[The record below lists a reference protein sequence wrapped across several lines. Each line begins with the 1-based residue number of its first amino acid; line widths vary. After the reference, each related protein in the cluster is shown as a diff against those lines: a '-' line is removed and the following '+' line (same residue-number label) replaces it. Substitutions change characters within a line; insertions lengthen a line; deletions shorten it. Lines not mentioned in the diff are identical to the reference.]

1 MESQRKKLWTRY
13 TIVFLAIL
21 FGNSL
26 VRRLLP
32 YEELKDGNL
41 LVNAVFSLIVTL
53 LILAANRLIQKM
65 RQKSSRQ
72 TPH

>member
-1 MESQRKKLWTRY
+1 MKSQRKKLWTRY
-13 TIVFLAIL
+13 TIVFFVIL

-41 LVNAVFSLIVTL
+41 LINVVFSLIATL
-53 LILAANRLIQKM
+53 LILLVARLYHKIRHKESQ
-65 RQKSSRQ
+65 
-72 TPH
+72 

>member
-1 MESQRKKLWTRY
+1 MESQRKKLWIRY
-13 TIVFLAIL
+13 TIVFFVIL

-41 LVNAVFSLIVTL
+41 LINVVFSLIVTL
-53 LILAANRLIQKM
+53 LILLVDRLYHKI
-65 RQKSSRQ
+65 RHNES
-72 TPH
+72 

>member
-13 TIVFLAIL
+13 TIIFFVIL

-41 LVNAVFSLIVTL
+41 LINVVFSLIVTL
-53 LILAANRLIQKM
+53 LILLVDRLYHKIRHKESQDP
-65 RQKSSRQ
+65 S
-72 TPH
+72 

>member
-1 MESQRKKLWTRY
+1 MESQRKKLGIRY
-13 TIVFLAIL
+13 TIVFFVIL

-41 LVNAVFSLIVTL
+41 LINAVFSLIVTL
-53 LILAANRLIQKM
+53 LILTADRLIHKI
-65 RQKSSRQ
+65 RQKRSR
-72 TPH
+72 

>member
-1 MESQRKKLWTRY
+1 MESLGKKLWTRY
-13 TIVFLAIL
+13 AIVFFVIL

-41 LVNAVFSLIVTL
+41 LINVVFSLIVTL
-53 LILAANRLIQKM
+53 LILLVDRLYHKIRHKESQ
-65 RQKSSRQ
+65 
-72 TPH
+72 

>member
-13 TIVFLAIL
+13 TIILFVIL

-41 LVNAVFSLIVTL
+41 LINVVFSLIATL
-53 LILAANRLIQKM
+53 LILLVDRLYHKIRHKESQ
-65 RQKSSRQ
+65 
-72 TPH
+72 

>member
-1 MESQRKKLWTRY
+1 MESKRKRLWTRY

-41 LVNAVFSLIVTL
+41 LINVVFSLIATL
-53 LILAANRLIQKM
+53 LILLVDRLYHKIRHKESQ
-65 RQKSSRQ
+65 
-72 TPH
+72 

>member
-13 TIVFLAIL
+13 TIIFFVIL

-41 LVNAVFSLIVTL
+41 LINVVFSLIVTL
-53 LILAANRLIQKM
+53 LILLVDRLYHKIRHKESQ
-65 RQKSSRQ
+65 
-72 TPH
+72 

>member
-1 MESQRKKLWTRY
+1 MKSQRKKLWIRY
-13 TIVFLAIL
+13 TIVFFVIL

-41 LVNAVFSLIVTL
+41 LINVVFSLIATL
-53 LILAANRLIQKM
+53 LILLVDRLYHKIRHKESQ
-65 RQKSSRQ
+65 
-72 TPH
+72 

>member
-13 TIVFLAIL
+13 TIILFVIL

-41 LVNAVFSLIVTL
+41 LINVVFSLIVTL
-53 LILAANRLIQKM
+53 LILLVDRLYHKIRHKESQ
-65 RQKSSRQ
+65 
-72 TPH
+72 

>member
-1 MESQRKKLWTRY
+1 MESLRKKLWIRY
-13 TIVFLAIL
+13 TIVFFVIL

-41 LVNAVFSLIVTL
+41 LINVVFSLIVTL
-53 LILAANRLIQKM
+53 LILLVDRLYHKIRHKESQ
-65 RQKSSRQ
+65 
-72 TPH
+72 